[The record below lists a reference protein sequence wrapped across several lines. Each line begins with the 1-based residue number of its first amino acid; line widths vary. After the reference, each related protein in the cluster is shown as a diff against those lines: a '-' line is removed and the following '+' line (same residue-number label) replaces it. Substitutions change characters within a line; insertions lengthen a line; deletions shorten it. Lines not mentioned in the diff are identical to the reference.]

1 MKAIILGAG
10 FGNRLGRNLP
20 KPLIELTPAHTILDR
35 QLNSLAAILPL
46 HDITVVGGYR
56 RELIMRAYPFLSFV
70 YNDLYAETNTAASL
84 AAGLQNIN
92 DDVLWMNGDVVFC
105 GTILAD
111 FVPDGTQNLV
121 WVSNHPL
128 GDEEIKY
135 TLDSADQIRELSKT
149 VDNGLGEAI
158 GINFV
163 RKQDLSLF
171 KSCLAE
177 CAQGDYFERAIELAI
192 ARGLKFAPVDV
203 EDRFC
208 VEVDFAED
216 LERAQGFVTAEAGD
230 VAHRLARPLRTS

>member
-10 FGNRLGRNLP
+10 FGNRLGLSLP

-70 YNDLYAETNTAASL
+70 YNDRYADTNTAASL

-105 GTILAD
+105 DTILAD
-111 FVPDGTQNLV
+111 FAPDGTQNLV

-128 GDEEIKY
+128 GDEEIRY
-135 TLDSADQIRELSKT
+135 TLDSAGQIKELSKT
-149 VDNGLGEAI
+149 VNNGLGEAI

-163 RKQDLSLF
+163 RKPDLSLF
-171 KSCLAE
+171 KSCLAQ
-177 CAQGDYFERAIELAI
+177 CAQADYFERAIELAI
-192 ARGLKFAPVDV
+192 ARGVKFAPVDV

-216 LERAQGFVTAEAGD
+216 LERAQEFVRAEARD